1 MFNKN
6 IKYFKIIIHVRVDF
20 HGRQIQREKRS
31 YIISRIRS
39 NDTKP
44 EIFIRSYLFRRGLR
58 LRKNDRRYPGSP
70 DVVLPKYRTIV
81 FVRGCFW
88 HLHEGCKYYKIPNSN
103 VEYWENKLYRNR
115 EREEQN
121 KKELED
127 MGWIIITVWE
137 CQLKKDKREE
147 TLKKLYNQIVSQE

>member
-6 IKYFKIIIHVRVDF
+6 MKYFKIIIHVRVDF

-44 EIFIRSYLFRRGLR
+44 EILVRSYLFRRGLK

-103 VEYWENKLYRNR
+103 VEYWETSSTETGNERNKTRKSLKIWVGQSSQFGSANLKRTNVRRLSRNC
-115 EREEQN
+115 
-121 KKELED
+121 
-127 MGWIIITVWE
+127 II
-137 CQLKKDKREE
+137 R
-147 TLKKLYNQIVSQE
+147 

>member
-44 EIFIRSYLFRRGLR
+44 EILIRSYLFRRGLR

-88 HLHEGCKYYKIPNSN
+88 HLHEGYKYYKIPNSN